1 MRLQTTPI
9 PIDKR
14 PDTIWRVLWLL
25 LTIALIVMFLTSAF
39 SSLRAYAAEPATKID
54 INVANASPREV
65 EETTRAAIQREY
77 GSAWAAMTKSLAE
90 NFDAGIGA
98 SFVGAAR
105 DTLLS
110 QLDQQKHNNLSTRI
124 IDRGHKLDVVFYS
137 PEGSAMQLRDTAQL
151 EKQYLSGSS
160 VVHSES
166 ITARYVVLMSVTEDR
181 WKVRLLQELK

>member
-1 MRLQTTPI
+1 MKLLTTI
-9 PIDKR
+9 TTEK
-14 PDTIWRVLWLL
+14 PDTGLRVLWLL
-25 LTIALIVMFLTSAF
+25 LTIALIVMFLLSAF
-39 SSLRAYAAEPATKID
+39 SSLRAYAAEPTTKVD
-54 INVANASPREV
+54 INVANAGPREV

-77 GSAWAAMTKSLAE
+77 GNAWQAMTKSLAG
-90 NFDAGIGA
+90 NYDAGVGA
-98 SFVGAAR
+98 SFAGTAK

-110 QLDQQKHNNLSTRI
+110 QLEQQKHNNLSTRI

-166 ITARYVVLMSVTEDR
+166 ITAQYVVLMSVTEDR

>member
-1 MRLQTTPI
+1 MSHYVFE
-9 PIDKR
+9 KR
-14 PDTIWRVLWLL
+14 PDSFWRLLWFLI
-25 LTIALIVMFLTSAF
+25 TVVFIVMFLVSAV
-39 SSLRAYAAEPATKID
+39 SSLRAYAAEPSNKIE
-54 INVANASPREV
+54 INIANAGPREV

-77 GSAWAAMTKSLAE
+77 GSAWQAMTKSLAS
-90 NFDAGIGA
+90 NTDAGLGS
-98 SFVGAAR
+98 SFVGTAK

-151 EKQYLSGSS
+151 EKQYLSGNS

-166 ITARYVVLMSVTEDR
+166 ITAQYVVLMSVAEDR